1 MDVYIESLPHTI
13 EIFDTSLRPITQN
26 KWVFRNSVKE
36 SDNTE
41 KMLKPRSRTED
52 EYVRAVHWPILSKSV
67 NDTVRTWIAIGV
79 WQLME
84 DGKLPVQCQSLP

>member
-41 KMLKPRSRTED
+41 KMLKP
-52 EYVRAVHWPILSKSV
+52 A
-67 NDTVRTWIAIGV
+67 
-79 WQLME
+79 
-84 DGKLPVQCQSLP
+84 